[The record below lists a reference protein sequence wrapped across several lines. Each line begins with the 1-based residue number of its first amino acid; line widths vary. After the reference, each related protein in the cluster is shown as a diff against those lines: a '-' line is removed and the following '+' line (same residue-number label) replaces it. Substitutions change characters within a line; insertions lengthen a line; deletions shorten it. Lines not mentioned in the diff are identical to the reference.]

1 MRISEL
7 LKRDGVTFSLE
18 VFPPKTSEKYSET
31 AAKAMEIARL
41 KPDFMSVTY
50 GAGGGTGPFTAGIAE
65 EIQKEYGMMIY
76 LVMRDELSV
85 LAERS
90 LKVQKGD
97 ILITRSDKIVKPVD

>member
-31 AAKAMEIARL
+31 AEKAREIARL

-50 GAGGGTGPFTAGIAE
+50 GAGGGTGEFTTGIAA
-65 EIQKEYGMMIY
+65 
-76 LVMRDELSV
+76 EL
-85 LAERS
+85 
-90 LKVQKGD
+90 
-97 ILITRSDKIVKPVD
+97 